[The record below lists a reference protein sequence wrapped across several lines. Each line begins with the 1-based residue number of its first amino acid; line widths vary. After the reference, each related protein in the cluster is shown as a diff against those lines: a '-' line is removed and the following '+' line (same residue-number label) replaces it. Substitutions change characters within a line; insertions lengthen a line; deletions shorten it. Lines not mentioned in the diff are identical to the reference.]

1 VTSVVL
7 TVLLTVLIIG
17 GLVLNGLRLR
27 ARIPVP
33 LSPPGPAAGD
43 DSADDDPAP
52 ENTGL
57 TWLTARGV
65 TPDDTTRRA
74 AARYLRA
81 EDLDMLDLVPSD
93 LPVTAAR
100 DLLRAVNPGPYRA
113 NRLAPGRS
121 AAAAVLVVSSV
132 AERADA
138 APARDAEPAEL
149 IGADLIGIVKWI
161 RPYTRRDAT
170 AIAVAPW
177 LRAARNK
184 RHGDDLDKR
193 AARLRANGAMVA
205 LWQTLDAAAWLLV
218 VADLAV
224 SLTQSLGEGGASA
237 WEYWPWSVGAAV
249 VYSLQPYLIF
259 AGTALRPRWLHAAAF
274 LRLTH
279 APYVVARTAGGRWR
293 TAAERERDGEM
304 ARGVRYYEK
313 ERAAGTARFL
323 GTRATDCPWC
333 GSNDLSVRVRSRDL
347 VLGKPGRF
355 TLDRCGECGHVF
367 QNPPLRPEGL
377 GFYYRDAYDGLSA
390 ADAESLFATGKDSYL
405 GRARMVASIVT
416 PKAWLDVGSGH
427 AHFCVVAHDVLPDTV
442 FDGLDQGAAIA
453 EAERRGWIATAYRG
467 EFPALSETIA
477 GRYDVISMHHYL
489 EHTRDPRAELDAAA
503 RVLAPGGHL
512 LIELPDPEWR
522 LAGMFGQ
529 YWMPWFQPQHL
540 HMVPLPNLT
549 EALTARGFRT
559 VAIERGAAHQANDFV
574 GAAALLL
581 SRLAPDHAMPWSAV
595 PDSSAWRAWRSLLWT
610 GGVPLIVVSVVL
622 DQVVGRGLARRW
634 DRGNAYRVLAVKE
647 EPVPVSSQEP
657 PPVSS
662 QEPVPPPVSSQEPA
676 PSEEE
681 SA

>member
-1 VTSVVL
+1 MTPVVL
-7 TVLLTVLIIG
+7 TVFLTVLIIG

-27 ARIPVP
+27 ARVPVR
-33 LSPPGPAAGD
+33 LSPPGPAAAD
-43 DSADDDPAP
+43 DSAGDDRAPENTAP

-57 TWLTARGV
+57 TWLAARGV
-65 TPDDTTRRA
+65 TPDDTTRGA

-81 EDLDMLDLVPSD
+81 EDLDVLDLVPAD
-93 LPVTAAR
+93 LPVAAAR

-132 AERADA
+132 AERAGA
-138 APARDAEPAEL
+138 APARDAEPADL
-149 IGADLIGIVKWI
+149 IGAVKRT
-161 RPYTRRDAT
+161 RPYARRDAT
-170 AIAVAPW
+170 AIVVAPR
-177 LRAARNK
+177 LGAA
-184 RHGDDLDKR
+184 GDDLGKR

-224 SLTQSLGEGGASA
+224 GLTLGG
-237 WEYWPWSVGAAV
+237 WPWSVGAAV

-259 AGTALRPRWLHAAAF
+259 AGTALRPRGLHAAAF
-274 LRLTH
+274 LRLIH
-279 APYVVARTAGGRWR
+279 APCVVARTAGGRWR
-293 TAAERERDGEM
+293 SAAERERDGEM
-304 ARGVRYYEK
+304 VRGVRYYEK
-313 ERAAGTARFL
+313 ELAAGTARFL
-323 GTRATDCPWC
+323 ETRATDCPWC
-333 GSNDLSVRVRSRDL
+333 GSEDLSVRVRSPDL
-347 VLGKPGRF
+347 VLGKPGTF

-390 ADAESLFATGKDSYL
+390 AGTESLFATGKDSYL
-405 GRARMVASIVT
+405 GRARMVAAIVT

-442 FDGLDQGAAIA
+442 FDGLDQGAAIT

-467 EFPALSETIA
+467 EFPELSETIA

-512 LIELPDPEWR
+512 LIELPDPEWK
-522 LAGMFGQ
+522 LAGVFGR

-540 HMVPLPNLT
+540 HMIPLPSLS

-595 PDSSAWRAWRSLLWT
+595 PDSPAWRAWRSLLWT
-610 GGVPLIVVSVVL
+610 CGMPLLVASVVL

-647 EPVPVSSQEP
+647 ETVPVSSR
-657 PPVSS
+657 
-662 QEPVPPPVSSQEPA
+662 EPA